1 LRVIGRS
8 AAEHLARTVALVA
21 VALLWAPATFGLIAL
36 GGVDVTW
43 VLPLWVSI
51 VLGAVALVVPALEV
65 RAEAAERRRSF
76 RHALGCFLD
85 LVAVRL
91 AGGAGVDSALAG
103 SAAAGDG
110 WAFAELRQALTDA
123 RLRGEPSWNGLA
135 HLGEAIGVGELQE
148 LAATAGLA
156 GDEGARVRVS
166 IAAERSDPNA
176 WPRRCRG
183 RCSVRKRTHVAAGR
197 SVDDGLH
204 RLPRLPRGRRG
215 PQRSLTR
222 KEPTMSIIPI
232 MWAFSKARI
241 ELARHDERG
250 EITEKVIIIAV
261 FAALAIAV
269 GAIVVSK
276 VVPARPSPST
286 STADRDS
293 TTGPRRTR

>member
-1 LRVIGRS
+1 MTAAVLTGALAAWGISLVVTGLVPARVSLGGALERLDAPATVADDSPAQWWVRLLGVPLVDTRFGQAWLRPASRDLRVIGRS

-110 WAFAELRQALTDA
+110 WAFTELRQALTDA
-123 RLRGEPSWNGLA
+123 RLRSEPSWNGLA
-135 HLGEAIGVGELQE
+135 HLGEAIGVDELQE
-148 LAATAGLA
+148 LAASAGLA

-166 IAAERSDPNA
+166 IAA
-176 WPRRCRG
+176 
-183 RCSVRKRTHVAAGR
+183 
-197 SVDDGLH
+197 
-204 RLPRLPRGRRG
+204 
-215 PQRSLTR
+215 
-222 KEPTMSIIPI
+222 
-232 MWAFSKARI
+232 KARAI
-241 ELARHDERG
+241 RMRGLADAEGAAQSASERMSLPVVLLMTG
-250 EITEKVIIIAV
+250 FIV
-261 FAALAIAV
+261 FLGYPAIAAV
-269 GAIVVSK
+269 LNGL
-276 VVPARPSPST
+276 
-286 STADRDS
+286 
-293 TTGPRRTR
+293 

>member
-1 LRVIGRS
+1 VTGLVPARVSLGDALERLDAPATVADDSPAQWWVRLLGVPLVDTRFGQAWLRPASRDLRVIGRS

-123 RLRGEPSWNGLA
+123 RLRSEPSWNGLA
-135 HLGEAIGVGELQE
+135 HLGEAIGVDELQE
-148 LAATAGLA
+148 LAASAGLA

-166 IAAERSDPNA
+166 IAA
-176 WPRRCRG
+176 
-183 RCSVRKRTHVAAGR
+183 
-197 SVDDGLH
+197 
-204 RLPRLPRGRRG
+204 
-215 PQRSLTR
+215 
-222 KEPTMSIIPI
+222 
-232 MWAFSKARI
+232 KARAI
-241 ELARHDERG
+241 RMRGLADAEGAAQSASERMSLPVVLLMTG
-250 EITEKVIIIAV
+250 FIV
-261 FAALAIAV
+261 FLGYPAIAAV
-269 GAIVVSK
+269 LNGL
-276 VVPARPSPST
+276 
-286 STADRDS
+286 
-293 TTGPRRTR
+293 

>member
-1 LRVIGRS
+1 MTAAVLTGALAAWGISLVVTGLVPARVSLGDALERLDAPATVADDSPAQWWVRLLGVPLVDTRFGQAWLRPASRDLRVIGRS

-103 SAAAGDG
+103 SAAAGGG

-148 LAATAGLA
+148 LAASAGLA

-166 IAAERSDPNA
+166 IAAKARAIRMRGLADAEGAAQSASERMSLPVVLLMTGFIVFLGYPA
-176 WPRRCRG
+176 
-183 RCSVRKRTHVAAGR
+183 VAA
-197 SVDDGLH
+197 VLNGL
-204 RLPRLPRGRRG
+204 
-215 PQRSLTR
+215 
-222 KEPTMSIIPI
+222 
-232 MWAFSKARI
+232 
-241 ELARHDERG
+241 
-250 EITEKVIIIAV
+250 
-261 FAALAIAV
+261 
-269 GAIVVSK
+269 
-276 VVPARPSPST
+276 
-286 STADRDS
+286 
-293 TTGPRRTR
+293 